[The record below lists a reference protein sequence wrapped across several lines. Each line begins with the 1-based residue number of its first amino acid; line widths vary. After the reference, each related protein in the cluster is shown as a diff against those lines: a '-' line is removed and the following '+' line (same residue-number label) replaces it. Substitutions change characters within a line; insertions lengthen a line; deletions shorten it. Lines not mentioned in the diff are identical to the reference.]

1 MFHTIKCKPNLK
13 VSINLHKLDKIRYNF
28 YGDNMLKSSNDLK
41 EKKIKIDKIITSLF
55 LTIMLLS
62 SVIYF
67 GYNLIF
73 NAYKVNQLFLIIN
86 SSIIVLEAII
96 FTISI
101 ISKKEK
107 TRNIFNNLT
116 MILMS
121 IFAVFNLLVGLKII
135 NLNSKSIMPDFTNK
149 NINEAIT
156 WADKNKISYE
166 QVYESSD
173 NIEEFYIITQS
184 VKADTPIHD
193 IKKVTFYVSD
203 GPNYEKEVIIPNMIG
218 WKIDDAIDY
227 IDKNF
232 LNNVNIEYELN
243 DNKEKD
249 IIFEQS
255 INGQIKRN
263 TLINLKVSLGTEE
276 DLVPVTMIDL
286 KNNSLFKATLWL
298 KRYGIKYNLSYDFS
312 DSIKIN
318 NVISQ
323 DKEKDTTIDPK
334 TDIVNLIIS
343 KGKKIIVPDFTKMKS
358 NEIIKWITDNNLKV
372 VYEEKY
378 DASVEVG
385 NVIESNY
392 KAGDEIAEGTTIKL
406 ITSKGKLTLPSFDNL
421 NSFRTWA
428 TENNISYTEEYEY
441 NDTITKGEIIRF
453 SIDTGSVVNSIDNII
468 TYISNGKEITIPN
481 FVGKTSN
488 EITNTC
494 KSLGLNCKFVYEYS
508 SSIAKGKAINQNKK
522 ADSKVVEGT
531 YVNIT
536 ISNGPKPVSTN
547 NSGQSNN
554 NTTPN
559 NNTNDNNQPTTPTLT
574 CDKSKTVQIWLPS
587 FDLGIQVKDAILK
600 KYGDIKWNFNMVS
613 SCPNGSTTRGTVCN
627 APEVNGEYLNYCDT
641 YTLTIVE

>member
-1 MFHTIKCKPNLK
+1 MF
-13 VSINLHKLDKIRYNF
+13 
-28 YGDNMLKSSNDLK
+28 KSSNNLK
-41 EKKIKIDKIITSLF
+41 EKKKIKIDKIVTSLF

-62 SVIYF
+62 SLIYF

-73 NAYKVNQLFLIIN
+73 NAYKINQLFLIIN
-86 SSIIVLEAII
+86 SSIIVLETII

-101 ISKKEK
+101 ISKNEK
-107 TRNIFNNLT
+107 ARNIFNNLT

-149 NINEAIT
+149 NINEAIE

-343 KGKKIIVPDFTKMKS
+343 KGKKITVPDFTKMKS

-392 KAGDEIAEGTTIKL
+392 KVGDEIAEGTTIKL

-441 NDTITKGEIIRF
+441 NDTVTKGEIIRF

-508 SSIAKGKAINQNKK
+508 SSVAKGKAINQNKK

-536 ISNGPKPVSTN
+536 ISNGPKPASNTNPTN
-547 NSGQSNN
+547 NNPTPSNN
-554 NTTPN
+554 NNETV
-559 NNTNDNNQPTTPTLT
+559 TPTPS
-574 CDKSKTVQIWLPS
+574 CDKSNTVKVYLYTGGTGVETKSMI
-587 FDLGIQVKDAILK
+587 KN
-600 KYGDIKWNFNMVS
+600 KYGNIKWNFNMVS
-613 SCPNGSTTRGTVCN
+613 SCSNGSKASGTICN
-627 APEVNGEYLNYCDT
+627 ASELDEKDLNYCDT
-641 YTLTIVE
+641 YTITIVE